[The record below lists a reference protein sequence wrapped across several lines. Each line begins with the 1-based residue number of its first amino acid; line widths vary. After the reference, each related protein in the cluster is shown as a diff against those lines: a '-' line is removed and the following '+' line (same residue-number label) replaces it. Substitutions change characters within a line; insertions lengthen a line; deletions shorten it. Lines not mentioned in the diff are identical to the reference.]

1 MSNIEITHNVFEMM
15 TAITND
21 FITRAYVVPP
31 VNSYMVKKVNDNEY
45 IVFVLKEF
53 DVFKVKFGETYFTII
68 MKDGVSVQMD
78 IIETDEMFSLHQ
90 PDEPNTV
97 VFVPDKETL
106 EAFLK
111 AVRSL
116 CRIEKRSYIPTV
128 KESKRVLGYNVTRK
142 NII

>member
-1 MSNIEITHNVFEMM
+1 MNNVEITHNVFEMM

-21 FITRAYVVPP
+21 FINRAYVVAP

-53 DVFKVKFGETYFTII
+53 DVFKVKFSETFFTII

-90 PDEPNTV
+90 SDEP
-97 VFVPDKETL
+97 VFIPEKETL
-106 EAFLK
+106 ETFIK

-128 KESKRVLGYNVTRK
+128 KESKRVLGYNVTK
-142 NII
+142 KHII

>member
-1 MSNIEITHNVFEMM
+1 MNNVEITHNVFEMM

-21 FITRAYVVPP
+21 FINRAYVVAP

-53 DVFKVKFGETYFTII
+53 GVFKVKFDETYFTII

-90 PDEPNTV
+90 PDEPMRI
-97 VFVPDKETL
+97 PEKETL
-106 EAFLK
+106 EAFIK

-116 CRIEKRSYIPTV
+116 CRIEKKSYIPTV
-128 KESKRVLGYNVTRK
+128 KESKRVMGYNVTRK

>member
-53 DVFKVKFGETYFTII
+53 GVFKVKFSETFFTII

-90 PDEPNTV
+90 PDEP
-97 VFVPDKETL
+97 VFIPEKETL
-106 EAFLK
+106 EAFIK

-128 KESKRVLGYNVTRK
+128 QESKRVLGYNVTK
-142 NII
+142 KHII

>member
-1 MSNIEITHNVFEMM
+1 MNNVEITHNVFEMM

-21 FITRAYVVPP
+21 FINRAYVVAP

-53 DVFKVKFGETYFTII
+53 GVFKVKFDETFFTII

-90 PDEPNTV
+90 SDEP
-97 VFVPDKETL
+97 VFIPEKETL
-106 EAFLK
+106 EAFIK

-128 KESKRVLGYNVTRK
+128 KESKRVMGYNVTK
-142 NII
+142 KHII

>member
-1 MSNIEITHNVFEMM
+1 MNNVEITHNVFEMM

-21 FITRAYVVPP
+21 FINRAYVVAP

-53 DVFKVKFGETYFTII
+53 GVFKVKFSETFFTIV
-68 MKDGVSVQMD
+68 MKEGISVQMD

-90 PDEPNTV
+90 SDEPMRI
-97 VFVPDKETL
+97 PEKEML
-106 EAFLK
+106 EAFIK

-128 KESKRVLGYNVTRK
+128 KESKRILGYNVTRK

>member
-1 MSNIEITHNVFEMM
+1 MNNVEITHNVFEMM

-21 FITRAYVVPP
+21 FINRAYVVAP

-53 DVFKVKFGETYFTII
+53 GVFKVKFDETFFTII
-68 MKDGVSVQMD
+68 MKDVSVQMD

-90 PDEPNTV
+90 SDEP
-97 VFVPDKETL
+97 VFIPEKETL
-106 EAFLK
+106 EAFIK

-128 KESKRVLGYNVTRK
+128 KESKRVMGYNVTK
-142 NII
+142 KHII

>member
-1 MSNIEITHNVFEMM
+1 MNNIEITHNVFEMM

-21 FITRAYVVPP
+21 FINRAYVVAP

-53 DVFKVKFGETYFTII
+53 DVFKVKFSETFFTII

-78 IIETDEMFSLHQ
+78 IIETDEMFSIHQ
-90 PDEPNTV
+90 SDEP
-97 VFVPDKETL
+97 VFIPEKEML
-106 EAFLK
+106 EGFIK

-128 KESKRVLGYNVTRK
+128 KESKRVMGYNVTK
-142 NII
+142 KHII

>member
-1 MSNIEITHNVFEMM
+1 MNNVEITHNVFEMM

-21 FITRAYVVPP
+21 FINRAYVVAP

-53 DVFKVKFGETYFTII
+53 GVFKVKFSETYFIII
-68 MKDGVSVQMD
+68 MKDVSVQMD

-90 PDEPNTV
+90 PDEP
-97 VFVPDKETL
+97 VFIPEKEML
-106 EAFLK
+106 EAFIK

-128 KESKRVLGYNVTRK
+128 KESKRVLGYNVTK
-142 NII
+142 KHII

>member
-1 MSNIEITHNVFEMM
+1 MNNIEITHNVFEMM

-53 DVFKVKFGETYFTII
+53 DVFKVKFDETYFTII
-68 MKDGVSVQMD
+68 MKDGISVQMD
-78 IIETDEMFSLHQ
+78 ILETDELFSLHQ
-90 PDEPNTV
+90 PDEPNSIT
-97 VFVPDKETL
+97 FVPEKDML
-106 EAFLK
+106 EGFIK

-128 KESKRVLGYNVTRK
+128 KESKRILGYNVTRK